1 MAVITRKWLK
11 NHLTYSWWKYLV
23 LVVACVMGVDM
34 LFAMT
39 AYRVPEDKKVEV
51 YILNDYI
58 QAQALE
64 ETLWPPFAEGYPDQ
78 EQLTVLNI
86 NLAGG
91 DIYAAMQ
98 FSAYAAA
105 QQGDVCLMP
114 VSEVEKLAADGA
126 QYAFLELTPYVESG
140 LIDTEGI
147 DLTPGRMSTSDGTE
161 GLYAIPADTLY
172 GLLAYGNDPADSML
186 CILDYSGNDEH
197 AAAVLGMIIDLG
209 RAEKPEGYDEMRG
222 AQEQTNIF

>member
-64 ETLWPPFAEGYPDQ
+64 ETLWPPFAEAYPDQ

-114 VSEVEKLAADGA
+114 VS
-126 QYAFLELTPYVESG
+126 
-140 LIDTEGI
+140 
-147 DLTPGRMSTSDGTE
+147 
-161 GLYAIPADTLY
+161 
-172 GLLAYGNDPADSML
+172 
-186 CILDYSGNDEH
+186 
-197 AAAVLGMIIDLG
+197 
-209 RAEKPEGYDEMRG
+209 
-222 AQEQTNIF
+222 

>member
-64 ETLWPPFAEGYPDQ
+64 ETLWPPFAEAYPDQ

-161 GLYAIPADTLY
+161 GLYAIPANTLY

>member
-1 MAVITRKWLK
+1 MAAITRKWLK
-11 NHLTYSWWKYLV
+11 NHLTYSWWKYLM

-64 ETLWPPFAEGYPDQ
+64 ETLWPPFAEAYPDQ

-209 RAEKPEGYDEMRG
+209 RAEKPESYDEMRG

>member
-1 MAVITRKWLK
+1 MAAITRKWLK

-64 ETLWPPFAEGYPDQ
+64 ETLWPPFAEAYPDQ

>member
-64 ETLWPPFAEGYPDQ
+64 ETLWPPFAEAYPDQ

>member
-1 MAVITRKWLK
+1 MAAITRKWLK

-64 ETLWPPFAEGYPDQ
+64 ETLWPPFAEAYPDQ

-186 CILDYSGNDEH
+186 CILDYSGNNEH

>member
-1 MAVITRKWLK
+1 MAAITRKWLK

-64 ETLWPPFAEGYPDQ
+64 ETLWPPFAEAYPDQ

-126 QYAFLELTPYVESG
+126 QYAFLELTPYVESS

>member
-209 RAEKPEGYDEMRG
+209 REEKPEGYDEMRG

>member
-1 MAVITRKWLK
+1 
-11 NHLTYSWWKYLV
+11 
-23 LVVACVMGVDM
+23 
-34 LFAMT
+34 
-39 AYRVPEDKKVEV
+39 
-51 YILNDYI
+51 
-58 QAQALE
+58 
-64 ETLWPPFAEGYPDQ
+64 
-78 EQLTVLNI
+78 
-86 NLAGG
+86 
-91 DIYAAMQ
+91 MQ
-98 FSAYAAA
+98 FSTYVAA

-114 VSEVEKLAADGA
+114 ADEVEKLAADGA

-209 RAEKPEGYDEMRG
+209 REEKPEGYDELRG